1 MPPDHSLVSVAVS
14 AAFWPAAIGALIFLT
29 SDRFRIW
36 RDRRRFR

>member
-1 MPPDHSLVSVAVS
+1 MPHQSLLSVAVS
-14 AAFWPAAIGALIFLT
+14 AAFYPAAIGALIFLT